1 MGTAGV
7 TNKWKHGAKT
17 GTPQECF
24 ELGFVPVDIFILLH
38 FKKSLQSI
46 NCLDC
51 KLQRTTKTWDLSAV
65 RS

>member
-1 MGTAGV
+1 MGTVGV

-17 GTPQECF
+17 GTPRECF